1 MTKREIQPWDTPYSR
16 ATSDWLRP
24 CTTTAVITRRAFD
37 TRRTSAR
44 QPIPMSCHTLFVC
57 PGTRHCQPD
66 TCQRHSS
73 RLRPSRRVLPSR
85 VGGGVLLHPNVHR
98 RKRPLMLPRKL
109 FIGHPNRREAPPL
122 GSARIRCASQQHRH
136 RVFEEA
142 AEGFEE
148 GRVVEIDHRNIA
160 AGLPA
165 RTRFQGYCRR
175 RGAHLRRWVTRVSY
189 RRRSQSDTTHA
200 PFRSTVS
207 SDWRYHST
215 V

>member
-1 MTKREIQPWDTPYSR
+1 M
-16 ATSDWLRP
+16 
-24 CTTTAVITRRAFD
+24 ITRRAFD

-66 TCQRHSS
+66 TCQRHFS
-73 RLRPSRRVLPSR
+73 RLCPSRRVLPSR
-85 VGGGVLLHPNVHR
+85 VGGGGLLHPNVHR
-98 RKRPLMLPRKL
+98 RKRPPMLPRKF
-109 FIGHPNRREAPPL
+109 FIGHPIDGKRLFWVRRGYGAL
-122 GSARIRCASQQHRH
+122 HNNIAIGSSRKLRKTLRK
-136 RVFEEA
+136 
-142 AEGFEE
+142 

-165 RTRFQGYCRR
+165 HMRFQPYCRR
-175 RGAHLRRWVTRVSY
+175 RGAHLRRWVTSVSY
-189 RRRSQSDTTHA
+189 RRRSQRDTTHA

-207 SDWRYHST
+207 SDCRYHST